1 MDPHCTWRLVLS
13 FSNVEMGNGFKH
25 LNIFKHRDVQICGLS
40 CRKSMKMQGRELSY
54 LKMCDSYQA
63 SFSSQMARLPN
74 FAELSAAGIN
84 FGCPGHPVPSSH
96 VSSPERPS
104 LLRSSMGLLWEGQG
118 KGLFC
123 IKKLWLLPE
132 RNGNKNVSG
141 HFRNS
146 QVLLCT
152 PWRPTNLICSGYF
165 YAILETVMVWVTSV
179 LKYYT
184 RLLCFSSVP
193 QQRYQG
199 KAESFVVTVSSMLA
213 DAHFA
218 SVTFCKSLH
227 PSAAVLPHK
236 TRAKKTLPRPRNSYW
251 GQMLLVSERVRCHQ
265 DGEPS
270 KWWVAVTPWLHQDG
284 AAELGAAMKLYQSW
298 LETKLTQIT
307 WVLWQFLYWSYC
319 LSSQSATAETQ
330 LNAIC
335 RELLLQWESSDLQ
348 R

>member
-236 TRAKKTLPRPRNSYW
+236 TRAKKTPSPPQEQLLRTNAVGIW
-251 GQMLLVSERVRCHQ
+251 EGQMPPRWGTVQVMSCCDSLVASRWSSRAWCSHEVVPVLAGDKTDTDNLSIVTISILILLSLFPKCNSRNAVKCH
-265 DGEPS
+265 
-270 KWWVAVTPWLHQDG
+270 
-284 AAELGAAMKLYQSW
+284 M
-298 LETKLTQIT
+298 
-307 WVLWQFLYWSYC
+307 
-319 LSSQSATAETQ
+319 
-330 LNAIC
+330 
-335 RELLLQWESSDLQ
+335 
-348 R
+348 